1 MNLLAED
8 ADILTQLAYEPLI
21 TPLVAQMQVYR
32 DTVNPSWVVVD
43 GLENVSE
50 MAIVAFELMTGRLAP
65 KRLMKDVCRKTWEQQ
80 KREMS
85 SMS

>member
-1 MNLLAED
+1 M
-8 ADILTQLAYEPLI
+8 
-21 TPLVAQMQVYR
+21 
-32 DTVNPSWVVVD
+32 VD

-65 KRLMKDVCRKTWEQQ
+65 KRLMKEVCRKTWEQQ